1 MLKRSLAKA
10 AGAEVALQQRM
21 KNGALLWREARCQVR
36 IHKTRQ
42 ARSHFEIAI
51 RNNGTPLWREAHLQV
66 KTHKTP
72 HAWSLFALQIARSC
86 GAKPICK
93 SKRTK
98 HHMLGPLFALQMS
111 KNRTQAV
118 ARSPFASQ
126 NGQNTSGRD
135 RFWMLRSG
143 KWNAAV
149 AQSAFVSQNA
159 QNTTCSDHFL
169 NFSRKIARRCGAKRV
184 CKSKCSKTAQKIRLD

>member
-10 AGAEVALQQRM
+10 AGAEVALQQRIE
-21 KNGALLWREARCQVR
+21 KGALLWREARCQVR

-72 HAWSLFALQIARSC
+72 HGSLFALQIARSC
-86 GAKPICK
+86 VAKPICK

-98 HHMLGPLFALQMS
+98 HHMLGPLFAFQMS
-111 KNRTQAV
+111 KNRTQLWREAHLQV
-118 ARSPFASQ
+118 KMGKTPQGGTDF
-126 NGQNTSGRD
+126 GCYD
-135 RFWMLRSG
+135 LE

-149 AQSAFVSQNA
+149 AQSAFVSQDA
-159 QNTTCSDHFL
+159 QNTTCSGHFL